1 MTDDKSKS
9 PLALSLGDAEA
20 GKSLNAWRYVFQS
33 ASFDNVKSLDCVQ
46 SEAANLLFL
55 SILKTL
61 IGSALFNLANS
72 ASISASVGGV
82 SELITIPNSSGH
94 VSYFTGSSSWEDS
107 VKISSCRFVN
117 DIVCPQSTD
126 LFLTDKQELYTKF
139 YPNPTDGDMNIF
151 IQNLASKYNICVI
164 DNMGRI
170 VFQDKGINDSFYT
183 LKRNNFTSG
192 IYYVN
197 ITFDNSKFDPVISKI
212 MIR

>member
-1 MTDDKSKS
+1 
-9 PLALSLGDAEA
+9 
-20 GKSLNAWRYVFQS
+20 
-33 ASFDNVKSLDCVQ
+33 
-46 SEAANLLFL
+46 
-55 SILKTL
+55 
-61 IGSALFNLANS
+61 
-72 ASISASVGGV
+72 
-82 SELITIPNSSGH
+82 
-94 VSYFTGSSSWEDS
+94 
-107 VKISSCRFVN
+107 
-117 DIVCPQSTD
+117 
-126 LFLTDKQELYTKF
+126 
-139 YPNPTDGDMNIF
+139 MNIF